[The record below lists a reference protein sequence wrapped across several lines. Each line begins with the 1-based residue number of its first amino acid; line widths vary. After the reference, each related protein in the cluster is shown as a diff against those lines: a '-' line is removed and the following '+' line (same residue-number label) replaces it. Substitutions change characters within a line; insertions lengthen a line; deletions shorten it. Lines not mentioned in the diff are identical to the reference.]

1 MLTRLTKIV
10 IKFHGQLKG
19 QALYYQGW
27 TSDSFLWFANHVPLK
42 RGTYLLSIH
51 KDHLLSLSQRD
62 YTTCNTIKFKGAYH
76 VQITDEKSARTAKMI
91 LGYDIEIERETV
103 YLRLGGSKVK
113 TLDAL
118 AGDLWKL
125 SLGVKDGRA

>member
-51 KDHLLSLSQRD
+51 KDDLLSLSQRD
-62 YTTCNTIKFKGAYH
+62 YTTCNTIKFKGADH
-76 VQITDEKSARTAKMI
+76 VQITDENSARTAKMI
-91 LGYDIEIERETV
+91 FGYDIESETV

-125 SLGVKDGRA
+125 SIGAKDAKP